1 MIKKHLKT
9 LIVTSLLTLLP
20 IIFGIIYW
28 DVLPDEI
35 ATHFGA
41 NGTPDGF
48 SSKAF
53 VVFGMPFMM
62 LVFHLVCFFGTNA
75 DPKRQNISDTM
86 MKLVLWIIPCI
97 TILVTTLSY
106 SHALGKAV
114 KAGFWIMLFMGVV
127 FIIVGN
133 YMPKCKQS
141 YTMGIKLPWT
151 LSSEENWNKTHRL
164 GGKLWVAAGVI
175 MMLTSYFENV
185 FIMLSIVFIAVIVP
199 TVYSYTLFTKENK
212 NK

>member
-28 DVLPDEI
+28 DVLPEEI
-35 ATHFGA
+35 ATHFGSDGSA
-41 NGTPDGF
+41 DGF

-62 LVFHLVCFFGTNA
+62 LGFHLLCFFATNL
-75 DPKRQNISDTM
+75 DPKKKNISDTM

-114 KAGFWIMLFMGVV
+114 KAGSWIALFMGVL
-127 FIIVGN
+127 FIIIGN
-133 YMPKCKQS
+133 YLPKCKQS

-151 LSSEENWNKTHRL
+151 LHSEDNWNKTHRL

-175 MMLTSYFENV
+175 MMLTSYFENI

-199 TVYSYTLFTKENK
+199 TVYSYMLFVKENK
-212 NK
+212 K

>member
-1 MIKKHLKT
+1 MLKKHFKT
-9 LIVTSLLTLLP
+9 LITTSILTLSP
-20 IIFGIIYW
+20 IIFGIVKW
-28 DVLPDEI
+28 NVLPEEI

-62 LVFHLVCFFGTNA
+62 LGFHLLCFFGTRL
-75 DPKRQNISDTM
+75 DPKKQNISDIV
-86 MKLVLWIIPCI
+86 MKLVLWIIPCL
-97 TILVTTLSY
+97 TVLVTSLSY
-106 SHALGKAV
+106 SHALGKNV
-114 KAGFWIMLFMGVV
+114 KAGFWIMMFMGII
-127 FIIVGN
+127 FILIGN
-133 YMPKCKQS
+133 YLPKCKQS

>member
-28 DVLPDEI
+28 DVLPEEI
-35 ATHFGA
+35 ATHFGSDGSA
-41 NGTPDGF
+41 DGF

-62 LVFHLVCFFGTNA
+62 LGFHLLCFFATNL
-75 DPKRQNISDTM
+75 DPKKKNISDTM

-106 SHALGKAV
+106 SHALGKPLDPIL
-114 KAGFWIMLFMGVV
+114 WINMVMGVV
-127 FIIVGN
+127 FIIIGN
-133 YMPKCKQS
+133 YLPKCKQS

-151 LSSEENWNKTHRL
+151 LHSEDNWNKTHRL
-164 GGKLWVAAGVI
+164 GGKLWVASGVI
-175 MMLTSYFENV
+175 MMLTSYFENI

-199 TVYSYTLFTKENK
+199 TVYSYMLFVKENK
-212 NK
+212 K